1 MADAESKKLNARGA
15 LVWRKMSLEK
25 MQAIAE
31 AYPPKEEIDLE
42 GPADLFTTLPEDG
55 IVMSRVSNDSRILPR
70 QVLFYRDYIKRTFS
84 QLISTQDFATS
95 RPMELITPSADAPPT
110 PSWHCIS
117 EQEVLA
123 FLQTDEGGLSGQ
135 QVAVLRAKWGANR
148 LPEGKEKKLW
158 QIVLNQFL
166 NPLIYLLL
174 IAAVLAWLIGER
186 VDSYFIFGVL
196 AFNAVVGTFQEWR
209 AEKSARALQKF
220 MRTMVQVH
228 RDGHWQAVDST
239 ELVPGDIVKLE
250 AGQKIAADLR
260 ILEGRELTA
269 NESLLTGESTPVHK
283 KVARDLP
290 ADLVL
295 ADRENMLH
303 AGSELE
309 AGSGMAVVVSTGM
322 QTALGNIA
330 EALSTEDVS
339 RPPLILRME
348 RFSNR
353 LMLFTVVLMAVLS
366 IYLYLQGHS
375 AVSIFMLVVA
385 LAVAAVPEGLPV
397 AVTVALAAGMHRMAR
412 KNVIVRQ
419 MPAAEGLGACSM
431 IFSDKTGTMTQ
442 NKLVVQAVRLADG
455 EQFTLG
461 EKPLSP
467 RARIAL
473 WRAGAVAA
481 LCNETSDDGDELAGD
496 SVDIAFIHF
505 ARTVGV
511 RQKKLLHHFASLSL
525 IPFDARRRYAASF
538 HKFHDRTLAAVKGA
552 PEALAPLC
560 RGDTSGWLAE
570 AERMAAD
577 GYRVLALAGG
587 EVQYTDETFLRDLE
601 FIGLVGLIDP
611 VRPEVPAAV
620 ARCKEAG
627 VKVCMITGDH
637 PATALAIC
645 REIGLASDISEVV
658 TGREIAALAE
668 NPEALRAKV
677 REARVFARVEPLQK
691 RQIIQAAMAEG
702 HFVAVTGDGVNDA
715 PALKDANIGVAMG
728 KGGTDMA
735 RNAADLIITDDNFA
749 SIVDGI
755 EEGRVAYSN
764 VRKLIYLLIT
774 TGLGE
779 IVLVLLSLAMGLPL
793 PLTAIQ
799 LLWLNLVSNGIQDV
813 ALAIEKGEP
822 GLMSRPPRP
831 ASEGI
836 FNRRMIRQI
845 TVHGLYIGAAAC
857 GVFWFSLTHL
867 GLTEFDARNLTLLVM
882 IMFENAHVFNAR
894 SETRS
899 VFRIPFSA
907 NWWVIGAVFATQALH
922 TTAMH
927 IPLAQ
932 QILDIGPVSPAT
944 WFELLGMALGLIL
957 LNEIFKL
964 IYRRE

>member
-1 MADAESKKLNARGA
+1 MD
-15 LVWRKMSLEK
+15 
-25 MQAIAE
+25 
-31 AYPPKEEIDLE
+31 
-42 GPADLFTTLPEDG
+42 
-55 IVMSRVSNDSRILPR
+55 
-70 QVLFYRDYIKRTFS
+70 
-84 QLISTQDFATS
+84 IS
-95 RPMELITPSADAPPT
+95 APPVDET
-110 PSWHCIS
+110 SSTAWHAIS

-123 FLQTDEGGLSGQ
+123 RLQSSDTGLTSD
-135 QVAVLRAKWGANR
+135 QVETLRKAFGPNQ
-148 LPEGKEKKLW
+148 LPEGKKRRLW
-158 QIVLNQFL
+158 QIILNQFL

-174 IAAVLAWLIGER
+174 IAAVLAWIIGEE

-196 AFNAVVGTFQEWR
+196 GLNAVVGTIQEWR

-220 MRTMVQVH
+220 VRTMIGVR
-228 RDGHWQAVDST
+228 RDGHWQSIDST
-239 ELVPGDIVKLE
+239 ELVPGDLVKLE
-250 AGQKIAADLR
+250 AGQKIPADLR
-260 ILEGRELTA
+260 LLEARELAA
-269 NESLLTGESTPVHK
+269 NESLLTGESTPVRK
-283 KVARDLP
+283 KLIEKLP

-295 ADRENMLH
+295 ADRDNMLH

-309 AGSGMAVVVSTGM
+309 SGSGTAVAVATGM
-322 QTALGNIA
+322 RTALGNIA
-330 EALSTEDVS
+330 EALVTEDVT
-339 RPPLILRME
+339 RPPLITRME
-348 RFSNR
+348 KFSNR
-353 LMLFTVVLMAVLS
+353 LMLFTVILMAILS
-366 IYLYLQGHS
+366 TFLYVQGHS
-375 AVSIFMLVVA
+375 LVFIFMLVVA

-397 AVTVALAAGMHRMAR
+397 AVTVALAAGMRRMAR
-412 KNVIVRQ
+412 KNVIIRQ
-419 MPAAEGLGACSM
+419 MPAVEGLGTCSM

-442 NKLVVQAVRLADG
+442 NRLTVREIHLADG
-455 EQFTLG
+455 GKFSLG
-461 EKPLSP
+461 EEEVPQADKV
-467 RARIAL
+467 RL
-473 WRAGAVAA
+473 WRAGAIAA
-481 LCNETSDDGDELAGD
+481 LCNETSDEEGQLSGD
-496 SVDIAFIHF
+496 SVDIAFVYF
-505 ARTVGV
+505 ARAVGLS
-511 RQKKLLHHFASLSL
+511 QKKLLRHFTSMGL

-538 HKFHDRTLAAVKGA
+538 HKFRDRTLAAVKGA

-560 RGDTSGWLAE
+560 RGDASVWLAE
-570 AERMAAD
+570 AERMATD

-587 EVQYTDETFLRDLE
+587 EVQYTDESFLKDLE

-620 ARCKEAG
+620 ARCREAG

-645 REIGLASDISEVV
+645 REIGLASDLSEVV
-658 TGREIAALAE
+658 TGREIASLAKD
-668 NPEALRAKV
+668 PDALRERVTNAK
-677 REARVFARVEPLQK
+677 VFARVEPLQK
-691 RQIIQAAMAEG
+691 REIVQAAMAEG

-735 RNAADLIITDDNFA
+735 RSASDLIITDDNFA

-779 IVLVLLSLAMGLPL
+779 IILVLLSLAMGLPL

-831 ASEGI
+831 AREGI
-836 FNRRMIRQI
+836 FNHRMIRQI
-845 TVHGLYIGAAAC
+845 ALHGLYIGAAAC
-857 GVFWFSLTHL
+857 GVFWFSLNSL
-867 GLTEFDARNLTLLVM
+867 GLSEFDARNLTLLVM

-922 TTAMH
+922 TSAMH
-927 IPLAQ
+927 IPILQ
-932 QILDIGPVSPAT
+932 QILDIAPVSPLT
-944 WFELLGMALGLIL
+944 WFQLLGLALGLIL

-964 IYRRE
+964 VYREKPARKK